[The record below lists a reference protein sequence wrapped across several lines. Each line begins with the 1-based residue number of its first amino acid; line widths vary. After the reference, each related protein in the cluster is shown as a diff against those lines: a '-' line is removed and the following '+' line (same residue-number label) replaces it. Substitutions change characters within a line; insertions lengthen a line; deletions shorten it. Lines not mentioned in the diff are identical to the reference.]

1 MGIKNYFKLALLI
14 LLLQACKKESKEIK
28 VLDKAQESVVKLSSD
43 RPDLNLSIL
52 LDLSDRINPDKYP
65 DAAMEFYQRDL
76 GYINSIAESF
86 EVHLRNKRSIKI
98 NDQIQLYIDP
108 EPADKKLNKKLE
120 DLKLKF
126 KQDNATKDKI
136 LSVSDAY
143 DSIPKFIYEA
153 AIFDD
158 AYVGSDV
165 WRFFK
170 NKVNDF
176 CIEDNHR
183 NILVILTDGYIYH
196 KNTLLEEEN
205 LTSYLTPQT
214 IKRFGLNTSSWE
226 EKMTGG
232 KYGFIPANKNL
243 EDLEVLV
250 LGINPD
256 PKNPY
261 EEDVIFK
268 YWQVWFQA
276 MGIEHYEIKQA
287 LLPSDMKGIIQ
298 EFIWNE

>member
-1 MGIKNYFKLALLI
+1 MGIKNYFTLTLLI

-28 VLDKAQESVVKLSSD
+28 VLEKAHESVVKLSSD

-65 DAAMEFYQRDL
+65 DAAMEFYLRDL

-86 EVHLRNKRSIKI
+86 EVHLRNKRTLKI

-126 KQDNATKDKI
+126 TRDNATKDKI

-153 AIFDD
+153 AILDD

-176 CIEDNHR
+176 CIEENHR
-183 NILVILTDGYIYH
+183 NILVLLTDGYIYH
-196 KNTLLEEEN
+196 KNTLLEEEH

-214 IKRFGLNTSSWE
+214 VKSFRLNSSKWE

-268 YWQVWFQA
+268 YWQDWFLA
-276 MGIEHYEIKQA
+276 MGIENYEIKQA
-287 LLPSDMKGIIQ
+287 LLPSDMNAIIQ
-298 EFIWNE
+298 EFIWGE

>member
-1 MGIKNYFKLALLI
+1 MGIKNYFTLILLI
-14 LLLQACKKESKEIK
+14 LLFQACKNESKDIK
-28 VLDKAQESVVKLSSD
+28 VLEKAQESVVKLSSD

-65 DAAMEFYQRDL
+65 DAAMEFYLGDL

-108 EPADKKLNKKLE
+108 EPADKKLNMKL
-120 DLKLKF
+120 DQLKLKF
-126 KQDNATKDKI
+126 TRDNATKDNI
-136 LSVSDAY
+136 LSISKKY
-143 DSIPKFIYEA
+143 DSIPKLIYET
-153 AIFDD
+153 AILDD

-170 NKVNDF
+170 NKVKDF
-176 CIEDNHR
+176 CIEEGHR

-196 KNTLLEEEN
+196 KKTLIEEN
-205 LTSYLTPQT
+205 NRTSYLIPQT
-214 IKRFGLNTSSWE
+214 IKRFNLNNSNWE
-226 EKMTGG
+226 TIITDKN
-232 KYGFIPANKNL
+232 YGFIPANKDL
-243 EDLEVLV
+243 ENLEVLV

-261 EEDVIFK
+261 EEDVILK
-268 YWQVWFQA
+268 YWRDWFQA
-276 MGIEHYEIKQA
+276 MGIENFEIKQA
-287 LLPSDMKGIIQ
+287 LLPSDMKRIIE
-298 EFIWNE
+298 EFIWEE